1 LILNFEGKRPM
12 VSEKAFVAEN
22 ATVIGEVTIGE
33 CSSIWYNVVLRGDI
47 APISVGNNTS
57 VQDGSIVH
65 CDIGV
70 PTVIGN
76 NVTIGH
82 NVILHACK
90 IGDSSLIGIGA
101 IVLDGAEVGKGAII
115 GAGAIVT
122 PRTKIPPFAMALGI
136 PAKVVRNLT
145 EEEVENLK
153 KHVMDY
159 VALMKRYKQNYS
171 VERTAFS
178 E

>member
-1 LILNFEGKRPM
+1 MILNFERKRPI

-22 ATVIGEVTIGE
+22 ATVIGEVIIGE

-47 APISVGNNTS
+47 APISIGNNTS
-57 VQDGSIVH
+57 IQDGSIIH

-82 NVILHACK
+82 NVMLHACK
-90 IGDSSLIGIGA
+90 IGDGSLIGIGV

-122 PRTKIPPFAMALGI
+122 PRTKIPPFTMALGV

-145 EEEVENLK
+145 EKEVENLK
-153 KHVMDY
+153 EHAMDY
-159 VALMKRYKQNYS
+159 VELMKRYK
-171 VERTAFS
+171 
-178 E
+178 